1 MYNKQ
6 IIDRFVA
13 PHNIG
18 LIKGADAVGSA
29 KNEDLG
35 EVAKVYLTVENEII
49 TDAKFKAFGCITSM
63 VGLDLLMDEIKGKNI
78 EEITNVSFDE
88 IVSQMGE
95 VSREK
100 LVCLGLM
107 SDVLVDALK
116 DYHKKQ
122 LRLQKLRE
130 RLALEQQTSQEESPI
145 HIALIGDDD

>member
-49 TDAKFKAFGCITSM
+49 TDAKFKAFGCITST

-88 IVSQMGE
+88 IVSQMGD

-122 LRLQKLRE
+122 LRLQKIRE
-130 RLALEQQTSQEESPI
+130 KLALEQQISQEPF
-145 HIALIGDDD
+145 HIAIIGDDD